1 MRLLLAL
8 RVIPIGTNTPSLS
21 KYVAEVINVL
31 KELGY
36 EYILSPFNTSIE
48 IRDPKEL
55 SRILEQIIE
64 RIRSLGV
71 ERVAIDI
78 NIDARFDK
86 EISLEYKIRA
96 VEEKIRQGT

>member
-96 VEEKIRQGT
+96 VEEKIRRDT